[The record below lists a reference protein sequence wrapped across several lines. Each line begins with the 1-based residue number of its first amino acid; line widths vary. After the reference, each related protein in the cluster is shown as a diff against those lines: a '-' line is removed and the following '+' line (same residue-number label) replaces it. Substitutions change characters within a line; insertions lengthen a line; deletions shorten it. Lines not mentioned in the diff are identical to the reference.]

1 MSEGVDTILGVTP
14 ENLADAVLH
23 AARAVFAAR
32 DLDVAALPATVTVER
47 PRNPEHGD
55 YATNLA
61 LQVAKKV
68 GVGNPREL
76 AGALAEELGQHPGI
90 ASVEIAGPGFLNIR
104 VDAAAAGE
112 LARVVVIQGSHY
124 GHGEAL
130 QGHRLNLEFVSANPT
145 GPIHLGGVRWAAVGD
160 ALARLLRAQGGDVTT
175 EYYFNDAGAQ
185 IDRFANSLLA
195 SARGLPAPED
205 GYGGAYIAEI
215 ASAIKAKHP
224 DADDAETFRVEGVE
238 LMFQQIKSSLAEFGT
253 HFDVFFNEKDLHAKG
268 ELELALRRLRE
279 QGNVYDKDGAAWLRT
294 TDFGDDKDRVIV
306 RSNGEFTYFAA
317 DCAYYL
323 DKRSRGFDQVII
335 MLGADH
341 HGYVGRMRALV
352 ACFGD
357 DPDRNLEILI
367 GQMVNLVRE
376 GEPVRMSKRAGTVVT
391 IEDLVEA
398 IGVDA
403 SRYALARYSSDSPID
418 IDIDLWTRASKDN
431 PVYYVQYVAARTA
444 GVGRQAA
451 DVGLTRETHG
461 FDPALLTH
469 PKELELLKAL
479 GGYPSI
485 VASAAELREPHR
497 VARYLESLAGEY
509 HRFYE
514 ECRVLPRGDEEI
526 SPLHVARLWL
536 NDATRTVLVN
546 GLGLLGVTAPERM

>member
-1 MSEGVDTILGVTP
+1 MTP
-14 ENLADAVLH
+14 ENLADAILI
-23 AARAVFAAR
+23 AARAVFTER
-32 DLDVAALPATVTVER
+32 GFDLSVLPATVAVER
-47 PRNPEHGD
+47 PRVAEHGD

-61 LQVAKKV
+61 MRVAKRV
-68 GVGNPREL
+68 GVNPREL
-76 AGALAEELGQHPGI
+76 AGGLADALREHPGV
-90 ASVEIAGPGFLNIR
+90 ASVEIAGPGFLNVR
-104 VDAAAAGE
+104 VEAAAVGE
-112 LARVVVIQGSHY
+112 VARVVVIGGAGY
-124 GHGEAL
+124 GHSEDLRG
-130 QGHRLNLEFVSANPT
+130 QRLNLEFVSANPT

-160 ALARLLRAQGGDVTT
+160 AVARLLRSQGADVTT

-185 IDRFANSLLA
+185 IDRFARSLVA
-195 SARGLPAPED
+195 SARGEAAPVD
-205 GYGGAYIAEI
+205 GYGGAYVAEI

-224 DADDAETFRVEGVE
+224 DTDDEETFRVEGVE

-253 HFDVFFNEKDLHAKG
+253 HFDVYFNEKDLHIKG
-268 ELELALRRLRE
+268 ELDLALARLRE
-279 QGNVYDKDGAAWLRT
+279 QGNVFDADGAVWLRT

-306 RSNGEFTYFAA
+306 RGNGEYTYFAA

-323 DKRSRGFDQVII
+323 DKRNRGFDKVII

-341 HGYVGRMRALV
+341 HGYVGRYRALV
-352 ACFGD
+352 SCFGD
-357 DPDRNLEILI
+357 DPDVNLEILI

-391 IEDLVEA
+391 MEDLVDS

-418 IDIDLWTRASKDN
+418 IDIDLWTRATKDN

-444 GVGRQAA
+444 GVSRNAA
-451 DVGLTRETHG
+451 DVGLTREG
-461 FDPALLTH
+461 FDPSLLNH
-469 PKELELLKAL
+469 RKELELLKAL
-479 GGYPSI
+479 GDYPSI

-497 VARYLESLAGEY
+497 VARYLEDLSGDY

-514 ECRVLPRGDEEI
+514 NCRVLPRGDEEI
-526 SPLHVARLWL
+526 TPLHVARLWL
-536 NDATRTVLVN
+536 NDATRTVMVN